1 MHIRCL
7 FNFFQQLKSME
18 EVGTIISTFDSPTT
32 DRFKFIIRGPIRKD
46 QFVEFDTE
54 EGKAIARV
62 SEITKTNRY
71 FMQAESVNEYEKSGL
86 TMENLFPTQDWEYL
100 VGDGIIL
107 GIYDNKIQRRSCF
120 PPSPGTKIYMA
131 EPQRLSKFLGLD
143 PAYGLNI
150 GTLQHHKLEAV
161 LNLTKTLQK
170 HIAILAKSGAGKSY
184 LASVL
189 LEELLDREPEKG
201 QIAIIAIDPHGEYSG
216 FAKDEKYMN
225 KILVYSARDI
235 KLSAMELSAQEF
247 EHIFPDLKPAQK
259 RELGRIL
266 NELKHNSKENSGPF
280 GLKDIENKLMDS
292 NINTK
297 TKEILL
303 DKLDRLQRLYL
314 FGKYDNPSL
323 EKIEAGKMIVL
334 DLSNTTDQTKKQ
346 IIVDQF
352 MKRLFRARQ
361 KNKIPPFFVL
371 VEEAHN
377 FAPEG
382 INRASAIS
390 RGIIIKIAREGRK
403 FGACLGLI
411 SQRPA
416 GLSTTALS
424 QCNTHIFLRVTNPY
438 DLKHIEESSEGITAD
453 VRKSIPG
460 LRVGDCIVVGEA
472 VTNPIFVSVR
482 KRRSKEFETGRN
494 LEQVA
499 KDYAQKKANLN
510 KDTEAFI

>member
-1 MHIRCL
+1 
-7 FNFFQQLKSME
+7 ME
-18 EVGTIISTFDSPTT
+18 EVGTIISTYYTPTT
-32 DRFKFIIRGPIRKD
+32 DTFKFVLKKIVRKD

-71 FMQAESVNEYEKSGL
+71 FMQAESVNEYEKTGL
-86 TMENLFPTQDWEYL
+86 AMNNLFPTQEWEYL
-100 VGDGIIL
+100 VADGKIL
-107 GIYDNKIQRRSCF
+107 GIYDSNIHKRPCF
-120 PPSPGTKIYMA
+120 PPSPGTKVFLA
-131 EPQRLSKFLGLD
+131 DSNRLAKFLGLD
-143 PAYGLNI
+143 LENGLNI
-150 GTLQHHKLEAV
+150 GTLQHQNLKAS

-184 LASVL
+184 LAAVI
-189 LEELLDREPEKG
+189 LEELLDRPKEKG
-201 QIAIIAIDPHGEYSG
+201 QIAVVVIDPHGEYAG
-216 FAKDEKYMN
+216 FSKDEKYMN
-225 KILVYSARDI
+225 KVLVYSAKDI
-235 KLSAMELSAQEF
+235 RLSTPGLTVWEF

-259 RELGRIL
+259 RELGKIL
-266 NELKHNSKENSGPF
+266 KELKQDMKEGNGPYN
-280 GLKDIENKLMDS
+280 LSDVEKKLES
-292 NINTK
+292 SSVNIK

-303 DKLDRLQRLYL
+303 DKIDQLKRFFL

-323 EKIEAGKMIVL
+323 NKIEAGKMVVL
-334 DLSNTTDQTKKQ
+334 DLSSSTDQIKKQ

-352 MKRLFRARQ
+352 ARKLFWARQ
-361 KNKIPPFFVL
+361 KNLIPPFFLL

-377 FAPEG
+377 FAPETTKE
-382 INRASAIS
+382 SKAIS
-390 RGIIIKIAREGRK
+390 RSILTKIAREGRK
-403 FGACLGLI
+403 FHAALGLI

-453 VRKSIPG
+453 VRKNIPG

-472 VTNPIFVSVR
+472 VNHPIFVSVR
-482 KRRSKEFETGRN
+482 KRRSREFETGKN

-499 KDYAQKKANLN
+499 KEYAQKK
-510 KDTEAFI
+510 KDLGKDIEAFM